1 MARRKETTMNAT
13 ESAEERIVTGDV
25 TINDEQQVE
34 LSLRPQFLRE
44 YIGQKKVKD
53 NLNIFIKAARARGEA
68 LDHVLLNGPPGLGKT
83 SLAMIVAREMNAK
96 IHSTAGPVIEKP
108 GDLAAILT
116 NLEQGDVLF
125 IDEIHRLHPA
135 IEEILYPA
143 MEDFELDLVIGQ
155 GPSARSVKLDLPHFT
170 LVGATT
176 RAGLITAPLR
186 GRFGIN
192 FHLDFYP
199 VEDLQII
206 VTRSAGILN
215 ASIDESG
222 AHAIARRSRG
232 TPRIA
237 NRLLRRVRDYADVEY
252 NGEITEAVAN
262 DALNRME
269 VDRYGLDETD
279 RRMLTTIIEKFN
291 GGPVGVSS
299 IAAAIS
305 EDKEAIEEI
314 YEPYLIQIGFLNR
327 TPRGR
332 IVMPAAYQHLGI
344 NWHQNAPVPP
354 TDQPELF
361 GSR

>member
-1 MARRKETTMNAT
+1 MASKKRAAIQTNENGEETRLVGGASAT
-13 ESAEERIVTGDV
+13 D
-25 TINDEQQVE
+25 DQQIE
-34 LSLRPQFLRE
+34 LSLRPQWLRE

-53 NLNIFIKAARARGEA
+53 NLSIFIKAARARGEA

-83 SLAMIVAREMNAK
+83 TMAHIIAREMAANVRT
-96 IHSTAGPVIEKP
+96 TAGPVIEKA
-108 GDLAAILT
+108 GDLAALLT
-116 NLEQGDVLF
+116 NLEEGDVLF

-155 GPSARSVKLDLPHFT
+155 GPAARSVKLDLPRFT

-206 VTRSAGILN
+206 VKRSAEILG
-215 ASIDESG
+215 AKIDEAG
-222 AHAIARRSRG
+222 AQAIARRARG

-237 NRLLRRVRDYADVEY
+237 NRLLRRVRDYAEVDY
-252 NGEITEAVAN
+252 NGEITAEVAT

-269 VDRYGLDETD
+269 VDRYGLDEVD
-279 RRMLTTIIEKFN
+279 RKLLTTIIEKFN
-291 GGPVGVSS
+291 GGPVGVGTIS
-299 IAAAIS
+299 AAIN
-305 EDKEAIEEI
+305 EEKEAIEEI

-332 IVMPAAYQHLGI
+332 IVTPAAYQHLGLSL
-344 NWHQNAPVPP
+344 
-354 TDQPELF
+354 DQPNTEQKGLF
-361 GSR
+361 